1 MLIRLARTIIRLHSS
16 AGYPAR
22 RSPLFAP
29 SFRASQFC
37 LTAVESLSALCA
49 HVKNNSM
56 LNKLGPPF
64 AFSVWVA
71 ARLLLVHSSTVDH
84 KINPQVNFFVTILRE
99 LGIYWPVADRYAQ
112 LLQRV
117 LDEFTASDRTAVTM
131 SNGERAQPSTVK
143 ILADMRRTAYDL
155 DYLISR
161 QPTNQV
167 ASAAAGLSTAATPT
181 GARSPAINDVDY
193 MDVFNFF
200 NMPRLPPIEGSPSA
214 NDTTGIN
221 VQGYGGDAVAMDYG
235 PGMYDSSSDW
245 VSRGP

>member
-1 MLIRLARTIIRLHSS
+1 MIT
-16 AGYPAR
+16 
-22 RSPLFAP
+22 
-29 SFRASQFC
+29 
-37 LTAVESLSALCA
+37 
-49 HVKNNSM
+49 
-56 LNKLGPPF
+56 KLGPPF

-84 KINPQVNFFVTILRE
+84 KINPNVNFFVTVLRE
-99 LGIYWPVADRYAQ
+99 LGIHWPVADRYAQ

-117 LDEFTASDRTAVTM
+117 LDEFAASDKTAITM

-155 DYLISR
+155 DFLISR

-181 GARSPAINDVDY
+181 GGRSPVMNDVDY

-200 NMPRLPPIEGSPSA
+200 NMPRLPPMEGT
-214 NDTTGIN
+214 NGTTTIGG
-221 VQGYGGDAVAMDYG
+221 QGYGGDATSMEYG
-235 PGMYDSSSDW
+235 SGMYDSTSDW
-245 VSRGP
+245 VSREP